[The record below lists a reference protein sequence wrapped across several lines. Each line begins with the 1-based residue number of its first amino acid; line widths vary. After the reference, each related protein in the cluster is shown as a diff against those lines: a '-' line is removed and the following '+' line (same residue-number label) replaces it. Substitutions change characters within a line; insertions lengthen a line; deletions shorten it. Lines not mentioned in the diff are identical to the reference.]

1 MKRPTMT
8 FGDMANDF
16 KDTFPERKCKHYDFP
31 SWSVEREPT
40 KEEKKENPNAFMY
53 VENQVF
59 FYRPFV
65 MTDMDTG
72 KEVARF

>member
-16 KDTFPERKCKHYDFP
+16 KDTFPERKCSYDFTCF
-31 SWSVEREPT
+31 SVEREPT
-40 KEEKKENPNAFMY
+40 KEEKKENPNVWMM
-53 VENQVF
+53 VENQMF

-72 KEVARF
+72 KEVARL